1 MQICAEEGVEK
12 RPMKN
17 ARIVEELRT
26 LDSIQFERLE
36 LFSIT
41 WQSVNAKKKQK
52 QIHIYSFLL
61 IYSVC
66 VYVCIYVGVLA
77 NTCQIP
83 SSFLH
88 NWLLWEFFF

>member
-41 WQSVNAKKKQK
+41 
-52 QIHIYSFLL
+52 
-61 IYSVC
+61 
-66 VYVCIYVGVLA
+66 
-77 NTCQIP
+77 
-83 SSFLH
+83 
-88 NWLLWEFFF
+88 